1 MKKLFLLDAY
11 SLIFRAHYA
20 FIRRPIT
27 TSKGFDTSAIFGFT
41 KSLQEVLKKEQPS
54 HLAVVFDPPGGSF
67 RRRLYEAYKAN
78 REQTPEQIIAAV
90 PVIKKII
97 EAYRIPIMEMPDY
110 EADDLIGA
118 VAKHAEKQ
126 GFTVYMMTP
135 DKDYGQLVSDNI
147 FMYKPKRSGNDVE
160 IIGVPEICELY
171 GIQRPEQVI
180 DILALWGDSSD
191 NVPGAPGIGE
201 KTASQLVAKYGNLD
215 KIYEHL
221 DELKGKQRESLL
233 DNEAQV
239 RLARQLVTIVTDL
252 PFDWNEDELAVKP
265 ADEERLMELFSECEF
280 SSMLRELQR
289 TEIETK
295 SFFHINTDTE
305 KLTPT
310 VKSKESYGQMSLF
323 GENAAEEKPA
333 EVHRLHKCIEDL
345 EHRYMIAQTD
355 EEIDAL
361 VSLLESSKEFCF
373 DTETT
378 GLDPFNCRMVGMSF
392 AVNPHEAWYVPV
404 SPNNL
409 DAASARVSRFKKTF
423 ENAEIAK
430 TGQNIKFDIEV
441 LSGFGVEVKGQLY
454 DSMLLHYLL
463 NPDMRH
469 NMNFLAENYLDYSPI
484 EIESLIGKKGA
495 GQRTMDVAPLEK
507 IAEYAAE
514 DADIT
519 LQLRHK
525 FYPMLENEGMTELYS
540 EIEAPLIG
548 VLAAMEA
555 SGVRIA
561 EQSLNELNSRYTQ
574 ELAAIEAD
582 IRTMT
587 GESSLNIAS
596 PKQLG
601 VVLFEKLNIAGS
613 NVKKTKTK
621 QYSTDEETLVGLR
634 DKHPVVDKILE
645 YRTVKKLLSAYI
657 ESLPTLVNRRTGKI
671 HTSFNQAV
679 TATGRLSSN
688 NPNLQ
693 NIPIRDARGRE
704 IRRAFVASDDNH
716 LLLSAD
722 YSQIELRIMAHLSGD
737 ANLIE
742 AFNNDMDIHTA
753 TAAKIFK
760 VEPDMVSK
768 EQRGRAKTA
777 NFGIIYG
784 ISSFGLAQRLGIS
797 RSEAKQ
803 LIDGY
808 FATYPGVQEYM
819 NRIVYEAQNKG
830 YVQTIFGR
838 RRWLRDINSNNSMM
852 RGMAE
857 RNAIN
862 APIQGTAADI
872 IKIAMI
878 HIHNI
883 LKTKSLRSR
892 MILQVHDELIFD
904 VYKPELDEII
914 EIVVREMQN
923 AAQISVPLI
932 VEYGAG
938 ENWLDAH

>member
-27 TSKGFDTSAIFGFT
+27 TSKGFDTSAVFGFT
-41 KSLQEVLKKEQPS
+41 KSLQEVLNKEKPS

-67 RRRLYEAYKAN
+67 RRRLYPPYKAN

-90 PVIKKII
+90 PVIKQIV

-118 VAKHAEKQ
+118 VARRAERE

-135 DKDYGQLVSDNI
+135 DKDYGQLVSDHV
-147 FMYKPKRSGNDVE
+147 FMYKPKRSGNEAE
-160 IIGVPEICELY
+160 IIGAPEICEQY
-171 GIQRPEQVI
+171 GIVSPEQVI
-180 DILALWGDSSD
+180 DILALWGDSAD

-201 KTASQLVAKYGNLD
+201 KTASQLVGQYGSVD
-215 KIYEHL
+215 EIYRRL
-221 DELKGKQRESLL
+221 DELNGKQHDSLR

-239 RLARQLVTIVTDL
+239 RLSRQLVTIVTDL
-252 PFDWNEDELAVKP
+252 PFDWDERELEVKP
-265 ADEERLMELFSECEF
+265 ADERRLAELFAECEF
-280 SSMLRELQR
+280 STMLRDLQR
-289 TEIETK
+289 GDGECGAPASSDANQARQAGGTK
-295 SFFHINTDTE
+295 E
-305 KLTPT
+305 G
-310 VKSKESYGQMSLF
+310 YGQMSLF
-323 GENAAEEKPA
+323 GAPALEAEPAAP
-333 EVHRLHKCIEDL
+333 RLHRCVEDVD
-345 EHRYMIAQTD
+345 HRYDIAQSD
-355 EEIDAL
+355 GEIDAL
-361 VSLLESSKEFCF
+361 LRLLEASAEFCF

-378 GLDPFNCRMVGMSF
+378 GLDPFDCRMVGMSF
-392 AVNPHEAWYVPV
+392 AVDPHRAWYVPV
-404 SPNNL
+404 SVNDL
-409 DAASARVSRFKKTF
+409 AAAAARVLRFKQVF
-423 ENAEIAK
+423 ENDAIAK
-430 TGQNIKFDIEV
+430 TGQNLKFDIEV
-441 LSGFGVEVKGQLY
+441 LSRFGVEVRGRLY

-463 NPDMRH
+463 NPDLRH
-469 NMNFLAENYLDYSPI
+469 NMNFLAETYLDYSPV
-484 EIESLIGKKGA
+484 EIETLIGRKGA
-495 GQRTMDVAPLEK
+495 GQRTMDVAPLDK
-507 IAEYAAE
+507 LAEYAAE
-514 DADIT
+514 DADVA
-519 LQLRHK
+519 LQLKRK
-525 FYPMLENEGMTELYS
+525 FYPMLEGEGMTRLYD

-555 SGVRIA
+555 AGVSIA
-561 EQSLNELNSRYTQ
+561 GQSLIELNARYTQ
-574 ELAAIEAD
+574 ELAALEAE
-582 IRTMT
+582 IRTLT
-587 GESSLNIAS
+587 GEPTLNIGS

-601 VVLFEKLNIAGS
+601 LVLFEKMNIAGS
-613 NVKKTKTK
+613 NAKKTKTK

-634 DKHPVVDKILE
+634 DKHPVVDRILE

-657 ESLPTLVNRRTGKI
+657 ESLPTLVNRHTGKI

-704 IRRAFVASDDNH
+704 IRKAFVASDADH
-716 LLLSAD
+716 LLLAAD
-722 YSQIELRIMAHLSGD
+722 YSQIELRLMAHLSED

-742 AFNNDMDIHTA
+742 AFINNMDIHTA

-760 VEPDMVSK
+760 VDPEAVSK

-808 FATYPGVQEYM
+808 FASYPGVQDYM
-819 NRIVYEAQNKG
+819 NRTVYEAQNRG
-830 YVQTIFGR
+830 YAQTLFGR
-838 RRWLRDINSNNSMM
+838 RRWLRDINSHNSMM

-878 HIHNI
+878 RIHQA
-883 LKTKSLRSR
+883 LRAKSLRSR
-892 MILQVHDELIFD
+892 MILQVHDELVFD
-904 VYKPELDEII
+904 VYKPELDEMIA
-914 EIVVREMQN
+914 IVVHEMQN
-923 AAQISVPLI
+923 AAQLAVPLI
-932 VEYGAG
+932 VEYGSG
-938 ENWLDAH
+938 DNWLAAH